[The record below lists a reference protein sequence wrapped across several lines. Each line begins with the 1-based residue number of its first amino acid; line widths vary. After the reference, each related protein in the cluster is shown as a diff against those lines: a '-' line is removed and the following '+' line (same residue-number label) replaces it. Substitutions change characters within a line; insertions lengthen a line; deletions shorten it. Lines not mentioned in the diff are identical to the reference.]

1 MDAPSSKS
9 AGSQAVGSYIQS
21 VEGWQGRV
29 TSTTNASDAFALAE
43 DKPVPDAVI
52 LSLSADYASI
62 DEQATKSVE
71 AHLMLL
77 SLKLKPGVAPYDQI
91 ARLARY
97 RFPAVFAELP
107 KSVPAVVIGRQDNF
121 PKAEPQIDRTL

>member
-1 MDAPSSKS
+1 MDAPFTKS

-29 TSTTNASDAFALAE
+29 TSTTNAADAFAIAD
-43 DKPVPDAVI
+43 DKPIPDAVI
-52 LSLSADYASI
+52 LSLSADYAGL
-62 DEQATKSVE
+62 DEKASKSVE
-71 AHLMLL
+71 AHLMHL

-107 KSVPAVVIGRQDNF
+107 KVAAAVLIGRQDSF